1 MQFIS
6 TGIHA
11 QEMKLKVD
19 VLKQNIL
26 VHMYMYIQ
34 FWLPSDNLPCAFQ
47 DGVKNIKLLTDDKRQ
62 KVTRVTQGLKNYVFT
77 AIFVTLPLK
86 KINK

>member
-1 MQFIS
+1 MHAVYFYRHTC
-6 TGIHA
+6 TGNESESGCPKTEHTCTCIFSFGC
-11 QEMKLKVD
+11 QVP
-19 VLKQNIL
+19 I
-26 VHMYMYIQ
+26 
-34 FWLPSDNLPCAFQ
+34 LPCAFQ

>member
-11 QEMKLKVD
+11 QEMKVD
-19 VLKQNIL
+19 IHNPKTEHTCTKCI
-26 VHMYMYIQ
+26 IQ
-34 FWLPSDNLPCAFQ
+34 VWLPSDNLSCAFQ

-86 KINK
+86 KKK

>member
-11 QEMKLKVD
+11 QEMKVKVD

-26 VHMYMYIQ
+26 VH
-34 FWLPSDNLPCAFQ
+34 AFQ

-62 KVTRVTQGLKNYVFT
+62 MVTRVSQGLKNYVFT

-86 KINK
+86 KK

>member
-11 QEMKLKVD
+11 QEMKVKVD

-26 VHMYMYIQ
+26 VHVYSVLVAKWQID
-34 FWLPSDNLPCAFQ
+34 LSCAFQ

-86 KINK
+86 K

>member
-11 QEMKLKVD
+11 QEMKVKVD

-26 VHMYMYIQ
+26 VHVYSVLVAKWQ
-34 FWLPSDNLPCAFQ
+34 FTLCFSRWS
-47 DGVKNIKLLTDDKRQ
+47 KNIKLLTDDKRQ

-86 KINK
+86 NNK

>member
-11 QEMKLKVD
+11 QKMKVKVD

-26 VHMYMYIQ
+26 VHVYSV
-34 FWLPSDNLPCAFQ
+34 LVASANLPCAFQ

-86 KINK
+86 K